1 MKDSLISYLA
11 AGLSGAALAAMVV
24 RPEPLLPLLQVA
36 ALLSGPV
43 LILVM
48 FRTVKNGGSHE
59 QRANDER
66 EKRLSALHARL
77 LRTVDEQRALGRAI
91 DALEARGYLSRSSV
105 IIEAERIAREAAKRH
120 RPSSPHA

>member
-1 MKDSLISYLA
+1 MKDSFVSYVA
-11 AGLSGAALAAMVV
+11 AGLGGAALAAIVV
-24 RPEPLLPLLQVA
+24 NPGALLTLLQLA

-48 FRTVKNGGSHE
+48 FRTVKGSRLE
-59 QRANDER
+59 ERANAKQ
-66 EKRLSALHARL
+66 EKRLRALHARL

-91 DALEARGYLSRSSV
+91 DVFEARSSLSRSSV